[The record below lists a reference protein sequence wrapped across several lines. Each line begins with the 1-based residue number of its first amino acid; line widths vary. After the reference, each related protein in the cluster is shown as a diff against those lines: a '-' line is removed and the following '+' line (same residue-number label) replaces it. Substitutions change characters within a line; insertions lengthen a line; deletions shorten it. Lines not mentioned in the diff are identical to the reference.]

1 MHQKEQESQY
11 MSMTLK
17 NSKNQKNNNL
27 SPSNLSSKNRMMM
40 TRSSIMVRN
49 QKKLILDL
57 KKAKLKSFIN
67 HNSKNNK
74 KNPKSNLHKNNQFH
88 QLNRN
93 FFNMLAMLLTF
104 QKQNLLFKI
113 KFLILNFIRKI
124 FS

>member
-74 KNPKSNLHKNNQFH
+74 KNPKSNLHKNNQFQQSSH
-88 QLNRN
+88 N

-104 QKQNLLFKI
+104 QKQNLLSKT
-113 KFLILNFIRKI
+113 KFSILNFIRKI
-124 FS
+124 FN